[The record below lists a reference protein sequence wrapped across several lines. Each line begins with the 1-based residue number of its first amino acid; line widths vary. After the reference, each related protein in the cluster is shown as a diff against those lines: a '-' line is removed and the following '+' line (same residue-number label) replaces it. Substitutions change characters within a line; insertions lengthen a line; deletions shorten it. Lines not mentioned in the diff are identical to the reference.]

1 MNEPK
6 IPVLYAPTA
15 SGKTAIVMSLYDK
28 LNIEICSMDS
38 MQIYKKMNIGTAKP
52 LPEELAHYPHHL
64 IDIVYPDESYDVN
77 QYRQDALNKIETVK
91 ARNRVPL
98 FVGGT
103 GLYMDILRYGL
114 FEGVTRDEKL
124 RRELEVKES
133 ETPGILMDT
142 LSRID
147 PVAAAKIHP
156 NDLKRKIRALEV
168 YYKTG
173 RKFSEM
179 GRERLPDE
187 RFVLIYL
194 SRERSVIYDRIN
206 RRVDQMI
213 EMGLIEETSEL
224 MKGYTSDLQSM
235 KAIGYRETIDY
246 LNGVY
251 DSKADY
257 IDSLK
262 KNTRHYAKRQII
274 WGRRYEEMERFDL
287 DSEDLDSFCE
297 RLNRLIYI

>member
-52 LPEELAHYPHHL
+52 LPEELVHYPHHL

-147 PVAAAKIHP
+147 PAAAAKIHP

>member
-114 FEGVTRDEKL
+114 FEGVTRDEEL

-147 PVAAAKIHP
+147 PAAAAKIHP

>member
-147 PVAAAKIHP
+147 PAAAAKIHP